1 MFQSLWKYLNFAPA
15 LAWTI
20 LLSGNPALAG
30 EIPGTVTEK
39 GISPASTLEQ
49 IRQYRISQTPNGK
62 TREQVTSV
70 SQLSDV
76 QPTDWAYQALQS
88 LVERYGCIAG
98 YPNATFQGNRALT
111 RYEFAAGLNAC
122 LDRVNELIASATA
135 DLATKADLATLQ
147 KFQEEF
153 AAELATLRGRVDA
166 LEARTNTLEKQQFST
181 TTKLS
186 GEAIFGVSGATGTG
200 ASPDPTVF
208 QERVRLNF
216 DTSFTGKDLLR
227 TRLQAG
233 NSLILLFRAQ
243 PSGTRSAQGNL
254 ALNEGRFTYDG
265 RPNTTDNSVALDL
278 LSYSFPIGD
287 SAKVHLFANRGTHF
301 QYADTVNPF
310 LEDKDGGNGSLSRF
324 GQRNPIYNMD
334 ANGTDGSSGAGIGL
348 NYKFGNALRLDLGYI
363 ANEANDPSTGGGFFN
378 GNYSA
383 LAQIVAQPIRGLK
396 LGFTYV
402 NGYDNIDPP
411 QLRANVGSGSRL
423 GNLFS
428 GSLRLQPA
436 IAPFYPGT
444 RDYPIVSNSYG
455 FQASYQ
461 ISPSLVV
468 GGWVGL
474 TKARLIGFADAEI
487 WNYALTLAFPDL
499 GSKGSLGGI
508 IVGSEP
514 TLKGLSRGGSQLA
527 LLDKEDALHI
537 EGFYRYR
544 LSDNISITPGAIW
557 LPNPNQ
563 SKDTDD
569 IFIYTLRTTFTF

>member
-1 MFQSLWKYLNFAPA
+1 MNVIRSCLKSLTFPPVLTSA
-15 LAWTI
+15 LI
-20 LLSGNPALAG
+20 LSG
-30 EIPGTVTEK
+30 
-39 GISPASTLEQ
+39 ISTQVFA
-49 IRQYRISQTPNGK
+49 QTSPVAGK
-62 TREQVTSV
+62 TKEQVTSV

-98 YPNATFQGNRALT
+98 YPNGTFAGNRALT

-122 LDRVNELIASATA
+122 LDRVNELITVGTA
-135 DLATKADLATLQ
+135 DLANKEDLATLQ
-147 KFQEEF
+147 NLQAEF
-153 AAELATLRGRVDA
+153 SAELATLRGRVDA
-166 LEARTNTLEKQQFST
+166 LEARTTTLEQQQFST

-200 ASPDPTVF
+200 AEKDPVVF
-208 QERVRLNF
+208 QERVRLSF

-243 PSGTRSAQGNL
+243 PKGERSARGNL

-287 SAKVHLFANRGTHF
+287 NANVHLFANRGTHF

-310 LEDKDGGNGSLSRF
+310 LDDKDGGNGSLSRF
-324 GQRNPIYNMD
+324 GQRNPIYNID
-334 ANGTDGSSGAGIGL
+334 ANGTDGGGAGIGL
-348 NYKFGNALRLDLGYI
+348 SYKLGNALRLDLGYI
-363 ANEANDPSTGGGFFN
+363 ANEASDPTSSGGFFN

-383 LAQIVAQPIRGLK
+383 LAQIVAQPTPRLK

-411 QLRANVGSGSRL
+411 QLRANVGSGTRL

-436 IAPFYPGT
+436 IAPFYPGNK
-444 RDYPIVSNSYG
+444 DYPIISNSYG
-455 FQASYQ
+455 LQTSYQ
-461 ISPSLVV
+461 LSPSFII

-474 TKARLIGFADAEI
+474 TKARLIGFADADI
-487 WNYALTLAFPDL
+487 WNYAVTLAFPDL
-499 GSKGSLGGI
+499 GKKGSLGGI

-514 TLKGLSRGGSQLA
+514 TLKGLRQGNTQLA
-527 LLDKEDALHI
+527 ILDREDALHI

-544 LSDNISITPGAIW
+544 LNDNISITPGAIW

-563 SKDTDD
+563 SKETDD